1 MVIVAENSE
10 LRKKGASCKEVSKR
24 KYTQRRSWL
33 EKKYKCTHE
42 LCGNSYSSKI
52 ALNLHIRKRHNQ
64 IKVEE

>member
-1 MVIVAENSE
+1 MVIVAENSD
-10 LRKKGASCKEVSKR
+10 LKKKRASSKEVNKR

-33 EKKYKCTHE
+33 EKKHKCVHE

-64 IKVEE
+64 MKVEE

>member
-1 MVIVAENSE
+1 LAILATNLE
-10 LRKKGASCKEVSKR
+10 LKQKGASDKEVTKR

-33 EKKYKCTHE
+33 EKKYKCAHE
-42 LCGNSYSSKI
+42 LCGNTYSSKI